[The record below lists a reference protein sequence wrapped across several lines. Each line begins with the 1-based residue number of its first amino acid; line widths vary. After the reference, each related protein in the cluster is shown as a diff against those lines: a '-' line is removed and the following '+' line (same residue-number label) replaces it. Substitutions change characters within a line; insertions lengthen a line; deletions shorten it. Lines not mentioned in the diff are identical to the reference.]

1 MADDDKKATSDRSEA
16 DETLPPTSDFLR
28 MLECYAA
35 DLRLIVQ
42 KLRERFH

>member
-1 MADDDKKATSDRSEA
+1 MIDDDKKTTSDRSEA
-16 DETLPPTSDFLR
+16 DETPPPSDFLQ

-42 KLRERFH
+42 KLRKRLR